1 MQQGS
6 KLAPAVTPRPIKAG
20 QASPKPPP
28 TAARGG
34 RTYTL
39 SMSPVRQGGRATGG
53 DNSPFG
59 GVSPFQPQQRLG
71 GEKTD
76 DAGFRPPELVAHSSP
91 SPSPPPSWRKKPL
104 IIGGDVRNLDNN
116 FALAPPQS
124 NHTRG
129 VSLAHV
135 AAVFSGYGISIL
147 PDEAQTL
154 LHEYEENNDAGTGY
168 AAFVADIVESCRRS
182 GNAVVGRGQIKK
194 ARLAEHLHKLGA
206 RHSTLMDELHDALA
220 RHLRVSWTVVRDALR
235 KADTS
240 RSGFLSKRDFAR
252 VFERELN
259 VPISSQVLN
268 MLASPPASTSVGAID
283 ARESDLIDY
292 SAFLLQFSSD
302 FQHGDTKTVSESL
315 IFERLGRVTIS
326 SEDSGPSSPV
336 SNSLRSPG
344 VSSAMAGYANENG
357 VVDAS
362 KIPTKKGAAATT
374 YSAMTADP
382 LVLEQLRILLND
394 KISSRYSD
402 VKKAFMALDRDGNGS
417 ISIAEFTR
425 VLRNFNLDLPPHALE
440 GLMANFDANG
450 DGVVDYREF
459 FAIFGDVIKPSAG
472 NENDAEAAASSA
484 SPTSILTHRLY
495 ENSSLVFSGHRDVKG
510 ANKNRS
516 ALSSPGNELK
526 EAFAFLTD
534 ESWRA
539 IFVELEASDP
549 TRTGLVPAA
558 ELLHVLSKHMG
569 DLPKRHF
576 NSLFRACGSHVN
588 NLMSYRA
595 LVRSYRA
602 VVLDP
607 VAYHKQDAHVRAEK
621 TYRKSPTESLVMVW
635 SIRVQR
641 AQLSSALWGQ
651 VKDAL
656 YAQDV
661 RRAGRIPSSTF
672 ARVVQPLLSLSDAQ
686 IAFLCVFYEDKLLA
700 QSLAGGNVDGVHIR
714 YASFLTDYEDP
725 GLEASGRS
733 PSAGESGEAD
743 GGPRKKRVEGKAR
756 VRPPY
761 MQTMIKTNGEA
772 EEDEALAE
780 EKRLRDFCRTNVRA
794 LEGRLKDADAD
805 GKGFVSLDAFRDV
818 WRQLYHQKGK
828 WKETKASTAFF
839 AKYVSQ
845 NNFYYRGLLLDCDAA
860 AGLQTQALIIQ
871 DDEDN
876 DVDAGDGGD
885 AFDEEQI
892 GDAPILD
899 AYEAKEAIR
908 HLLTTSRS
916 KQRALYKLF
925 QVMDSAK
932 TGQLTY
938 PEVRRVLERFDVVLS
953 DESARDLLGFY
964 EVEDDAGDKSTG
976 RVKYLQLLHALGG
989 RDPDKLDGLSDI
1001 SSNCSYYS
1009 AIGISPRSV
1018 RKPGQLAA
1026 DSRAASRDSHILAAN
1041 AVANAIER
1049 PNARSGGGGGG
1060 AAAAVVERKIQ
1071 SQLQQLGKI
1080 KWKQVAKSLQQVDSD
1095 HRGSVTPTAFKKV
1108 LDEVGVRLDDEELLR
1123 LTLKYDVEQNGRM
1136 NYPAFLRN
1144 LTNSLSD
1151 LTGTTTDSSGF
1162 DGLPTLHNSGGRGFS
1177 SSPARAMPRGNV
1189 VGVPE
1194 SLRAGIKAK
1203 WKPIYASLKTLDK
1216 GNVGRVTATQFR
1228 QLLEWYA
1235 LPVPDDL
1242 LLLVLRQ
1249 FDRED
1254 GLVDYNAFM
1263 RSCIA

>member
-1 MQQGS
+1 MQQQGS
-6 KLAPAVTPRPIKAG
+6 KFAPAVTPRPIKVG

-39 SMSPVRQGGRATGG
+39 SMSPVKRAGANGG
-53 DNSPFG
+53 DSGSSSPFG
-59 GVSPFQPQQRLG
+59 VPSQFQPQQRL
-71 GEKTD
+71 EKSD
-76 DAGFRPPELVAHSSP
+76 DTGSRPPELVAHSSP
-91 SPSPPPSWRKKPL
+91 SPPPAWRKKPL
-104 IIGGDVRNLDNN
+104 IISGDVRNLDNN

-135 AAVFSGYGISIL
+135 AAVFSGYGISVS

-154 LHEYEENNDAGTGY
+154 LHEYEENNDAGIGY

-182 GNAVVGRGQIKK
+182 GNTVVGRGQIKK
-194 ARLAEHLHKLGA
+194 ARLAEHLRKLSA
-206 RHSTLMDELHDALA
+206 RHSMLMDELHDALA
-220 RHLRVSWTVVRDALR
+220 RHLRVSWAVVRDALR
-235 KADTS
+235 QADVS
-240 RSGFLSKRDFAR
+240 RSGFLSKREFAR
-252 VFERELN
+252 VFERELR
-259 VPISSQVLN
+259 VPVSAQVLN
-268 MLASPPASTSVGAID
+268 MLATPPASASVGAVD
-283 ARESDLIDY
+283 AGESDLIDY
-292 SAFLLQFSSD
+292 SAFLLQFGSD

-315 IFERLGRVTIS
+315 VFERLGKAAIAG
-326 SEDSGPSSPV
+326 EDSGQSSPV

-344 VSSAMAGYANENG
+344 VSSAMAGYENG
-357 VVDAS
+357 ATTT
-362 KIPTKKGAAATT
+362 TKQPVKKNATATT

-382 LVLEQLRILLND
+382 IVLEQLRILLND

-402 VKKAFMALDRDGNGS
+402 VKKAFMALDRDGNGA
-417 ISIAEFTR
+417 ISAAEFTR
-425 VLRNFNLDLPPHALE
+425 VLRNFNLELPPRALD

-459 FAIFGDVIKPSAG
+459 FAIFGDVIKPSAC
-472 NENDAEAAASSA
+472 NENDAEATATAAA
-484 SPTSILTHRLY
+484 SPTSMLSHRLY
-495 ENSSLVFSGHRDVKG
+495 ENSSLVFPGHRDVKG

-558 ELLHVLSKHMG
+558 ELLRVLFKHMG

-576 NSLFRACGSHVN
+576 SPLFRACGSHVN

-607 VAYHKQDAHVRAEK
+607 VAYHKQDAHARAEK

-641 AQLSSALWGQ
+641 AQLSSTQWGQ

-656 YAQDV
+656 YAQDA
-661 RRAGRIPSSTF
+661 RRSGRIPSSTF
-672 ARVVQPLLSLSDAQ
+672 SRVVQPLLSLSDAQ
-686 IAFLCVFYEDKLLA
+686 TAFLCVFYEDKLLA
-700 QSLAGGNVDGVHIR
+700 QSLAGGNADGVHIR

-725 GLEASGRS
+725 GLEESGQL
-733 PSAGESGEAD
+733 PSAGESYETD
-743 GGPRKKRVEGKAR
+743 GSPRKKRVEGKAR

-761 MQTMIKTNGEA
+761 MQSLTRPNGKD

-780 EKRLRDFCRTNVRA
+780 EKRLREFCRASVRA
-794 LEGRLKDADAD
+794 LEGRLKDADSD

-828 WKETKASTAFF
+828 WRETKASMAFF
-839 AKYVSQ
+839 ANYVSQ

-860 AGLQTQALIIQ
+860 TGLQTQALIIQ

-876 DVDAGDGGD
+876 DGDNGGGGD
-885 AFDEEQI
+885 AFNDEDQ
-892 GDAPILD
+892 GGYAPILD

-916 KQRALYKLF
+916 KQRAVYKLF
-925 QVMDSAK
+925 QAMDSAK
-932 TGQLTY
+932 AGQLTY

-964 EVEDDAGDKSTG
+964 EAEDDAGEKTTG

-989 RDPDKLDGLSDI
+989 RDPDKLDGMSDI
-1001 SSNCSYYS
+1001 SSNCPYYS
-1009 AIGISPRSV
+1009 AIGISPRAV
-1018 RKPGQLAA
+1018 RKHGQLAA
-1026 DSRAASRDSHILAAN
+1026 DARVASRDSHVLAAN
-1041 AVANAIER
+1041 VVANAIER
-1049 PNARSGGGGGG
+1049 PNARSGVGGGG
-1060 AAAAVVERKIQ
+1060 AAAAASVERKIQ
-1071 SQLQQLGKI
+1071 SQLQQLGKA
-1080 KWKQVAKSLQQVDSD
+1080 KWKYVAKNLQQVDSER
-1095 HRGSVTPTAFKKV
+1095 RGSVTPTAFKKV

-1151 LTGTTTDSSGF
+1151 LAESAGTTSGF
-1162 DGLPTLHNSGGRGFS
+1162 EGLSTLHNGGGGGFS
-1177 SSPARAMPRGNV
+1177 VSPTRVTPRANG

-1194 SLRAGIKAK
+1194 SLRAGVKAK
-1203 WKPIYASLKTLDK
+1203 WKPIYTSLKTLDK
-1216 GNVGRVTATQFR
+1216 GNAGRVTATQFR
-1228 QLLEWYA
+1228 QLLEWCA